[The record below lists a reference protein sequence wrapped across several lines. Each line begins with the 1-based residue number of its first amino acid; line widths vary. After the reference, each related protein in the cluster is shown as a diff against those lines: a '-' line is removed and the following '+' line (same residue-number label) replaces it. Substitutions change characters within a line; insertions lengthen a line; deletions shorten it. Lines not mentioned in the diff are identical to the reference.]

1 MQSDIKWFYKILV
14 LVCIWCLLLMIC
26 IQFICRQLSSVFWHL
41 LQFKLKL
48 YNLSKQ
54 TYMKATTDIHK
65 ESPRGT
71 ASGMSRCHFF
81 GWLLMSLLSFY
92 HVQYLCKT
100 KYLQYCRT
108 GVKRPNETTAVW
120 EVRSEKP
127 SGGKLALK
135 KKYQYYQVTLK
146 IGANRTKV
154 NNHRNCSFKCMC
166 NHFNDNYCVHIL
178 YVILSNFEDSN

>member
-1 MQSDIKWFYKILV
+1 MTVVKTLAGGCENVDTRDVLWILGNYTSCAFMQSDIKWFYKILV
-14 LVCIWCLLLMIC
+14 LVCIWCILLMIC

-92 HVQYLCKT
+92 HVQSGWNFNILESD
-100 KYLQYCRT
+100 LA
-108 GVKRPNETTAVW
+108 GVHWP
-120 EVRSEKP
+120 EVLTIYGP
-127 SGGKLALK
+127 GPDLWPLK
-135 KKYQYYQVTLK
+135 
-146 IGANRTKV
+146 
-154 NNHRNCSFKCMC
+154 FWP
-166 NHFNDNYCVHIL
+166 
-178 YVILSNFEDSN
+178 

>member
-1 MQSDIKWFYKILV
+1 MLPLERVRPGEAREGSEPLDWNLRNVYCIIVLMTVVKTLAGGCENVDSRDVLWILGNYTSCACIYAIRYFRWFYKILV
-14 LVCIWCLLLMIC
+14 LVCIWCILLMIC

-92 HVQYLCKT
+92 YVRLGWNFNM
-100 KYLQYCRT
+100 LVSELW
-108 GVKRPNETTAVW
+108 GVNWP
-120 EVRSEKP
+120 
-127 SGGKLALK
+127 
-135 KKYQYYQVTLK
+135 
-146 IGANRTKV
+146 
-154 NNHRNCSFKCMC
+154 
-166 NHFNDNYCVHIL
+166 
-178 YVILSNFEDSN
+178 